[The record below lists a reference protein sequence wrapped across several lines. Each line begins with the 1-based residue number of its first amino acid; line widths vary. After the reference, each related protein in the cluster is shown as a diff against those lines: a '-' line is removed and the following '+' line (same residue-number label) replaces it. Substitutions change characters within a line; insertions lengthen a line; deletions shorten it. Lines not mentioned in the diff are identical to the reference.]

1 MTPDIKSS
9 NSPDPRQHTAN
20 VKRMLNET
28 KDHLRDDVLKVD
40 DPKAQALFEV
50 TAEVLQ
56 GLVKAFED
64 YEKRSEP
71 AWK

>member
-1 MTPDIKSS
+1 MMPAGGSSSS
-9 NSPDPRQHTAN
+9 NPLDHTAN

-28 KDHLRDDVLKVD
+28 KDHLREDVLKVA